1 MRCDRLL
8 FSIIEL
14 IAECLYSLLGGLM
27 IALVVILTR
36 GRRCSWWS
44 LGRRTTDWTS
54 VKWCLMALIHLRL
67 LSISWRPGL
76 RYSWGSRIVICLFH
90 DIRSTLMM
98 LILLTKRSY
107 LLSLSFKT
115 WKNSVWVDI
124 FFILIGSLWT
134 LCNWWFT
141 HHWWFRWETLG
152 CVIGSRDS
160 IIFRGVNIGG
170 SRLSRRGTRR
180 RNTCL
185 LFLLFFIFFRSLSR
199 RWISWLIWMQPIWG
213 SVMVHSS
220 LNIIIASINVFLWS
234 YLLIWI
240 QSLCVVF
247 GCGNCISRLAITTW
261 ASSLA
266 SIVCI
271 SLMIHLSWLYSR
283 RLIFNSFWQ
292 LGPS

>member
-1 MRCDRLL
+1 MRKLLRYNVWILSCTVFTVNLLWYFFECAPNTLRSRAVPPTATIWCVLLSWSSLRSWMRCDRLL

-14 IAECLYSLLGGLM
+14 IAESLNSLLGGLM

-36 GRRCSWWS
+36 RRRCSWRR
-44 LGRRTTDWTS
+44 LGRRTTDWAS
-54 VKWCLMALIHLRL
+54 VKRCLMALKHLRL
-67 LSISWRPGL
+67 FSISWRPGL

-141 HHWWFRWETLG
+141 HHWWFRWETLC
-152 CVIGSRDS
+152 CVIGSWDS

-170 SRLSRRGTRR
+170 SRLSWRGTRR

-185 LFLLFFIFFRSLSR
+185 LFLLFFIFFWSLSR
-199 RWISWLIWMQPIWG
+199 SWISWLI
-213 SVMVHSS
+213 
-220 LNIIIASINVFLWS
+220 
-234 YLLIWI
+234 
-240 QSLCVVF
+240 
-247 GCGNCISRLAITTW
+247 
-261 ASSLA
+261 
-266 SIVCI
+266 
-271 SLMIHLSWLYSR
+271 
-283 RLIFNSFWQ
+283 
-292 LGPS
+292 